1 MVTNLIY
8 SKKHK
13 RTRMLFEGFTLKIA
27 LKIVWNVWRIQAL
40 HTGREAFLTEK
51 CTSIPAA
58 HKYFG
63 LETPKEVVTPSK
75 QQFTCRSGQVLPEI
89 TAFISSPKLVF
100 NSC

>member
-8 SKKHK
+8 SKKHE

-40 HTGREAFLTEK
+40 HTSREVFLTEK

-63 LETPKEVVTPSK
+63 LETPKEVVTPS
-75 QQFTCRSGQVLPEI
+75 E
-89 TAFISSPKLVF
+89 
-100 NSC
+100 